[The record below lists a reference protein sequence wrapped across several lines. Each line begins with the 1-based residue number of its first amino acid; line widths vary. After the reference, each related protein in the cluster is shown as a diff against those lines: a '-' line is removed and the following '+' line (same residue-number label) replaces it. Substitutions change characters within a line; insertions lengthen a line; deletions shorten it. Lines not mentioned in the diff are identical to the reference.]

1 MYFLFYRRS
10 DYHYALAVLVLGRTV
25 RSSNTIVLLV
35 VVCCESIL
43 VLAFVDFIA
52 ALALII
58 ACVGSWQGDL
68 LV

>member
-58 ACVGSWQGDL
+58 PCVGSWQGDL